1 MKLIPVLTDRAPPND
16 VERNLLAL
24 PDMLGG
30 IAVANPATDTKSIF
44 SGSTR
49 NLEPLKDAILA
60 KSPVYSYNVG

>member
-30 IAVANPATDTKSIF
+30 IAVANQATDTESIF
-44 SGSTR
+44 SASTR
-49 NLEPLKDAILA
+49 NLEPLKHAILA